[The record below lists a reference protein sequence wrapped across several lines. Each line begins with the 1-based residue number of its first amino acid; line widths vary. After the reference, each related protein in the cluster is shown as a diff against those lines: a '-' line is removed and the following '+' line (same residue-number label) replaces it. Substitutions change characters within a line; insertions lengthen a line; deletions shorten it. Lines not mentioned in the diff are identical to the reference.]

1 MPVNRNFETHASGY
15 EIAIQPHRPMLAF
28 SQTLG
33 GRGVFAGI
41 GVVVTLGVLVDLE
54 EFGVA
59 GRVETL
65 SKQFLSRFCS

>member
-1 MPVNRNFETHASGY
+1 
-15 EIAIQPHRPMLAF
+15 MLAF

-41 GVVVTLGVLVDLE
+41 GVVVTLGVLVELE

>member
-1 MPVNRNFETHASGY
+1 M
-15 EIAIQPHRPMLAF
+15 
-28 SQTLG
+28 QTLRTMRALFQALG
-33 GRGVFAGI
+33 SRGVFVGI
-41 GVVVTLGVLVDLE
+41 GVVVTLGVLVELE

>member
-1 MPVNRNFETHASGY
+1 MRALF
-15 EIAIQPHRPMLAF
+15 
-28 SQTLG
+28 QTLG
-33 GRGVFAGI
+33 SRGVFVEI
-41 GVVVTLGVLVDLE
+41 GVVETLGVIAELE